1 MKGKIG
7 GKTFNDKYII
17 TTIILL
23 SDVSRRSFDRR
34 CDCTANQKR
43 VNKYIK
49 FQSTNTEYTKR
60 IDSARN
66 KTQAWINC
74 EFFLLF
80 RESMRWNAVVIFPVS
95 VRIYESLITG
105 PSLHCQPPLL
115 QDKQNDFVYTAR
127 HVCAFVQTSNC
138 VSHEGEIDCLT
149 AAA

>member
-1 MKGKIG
+1 MSIN
-7 GKTFNDKYII
+7 TLNSNRLIRN
-17 TTIILL
+17 T
-23 SDVSRRSFDRR
+23 RSESIAQEIRLKPELI
-34 CDCTANQKR
+34 A
-43 VNKYIK
+43 
-49 FQSTNTEYTKR
+49 S
-60 IDSARN
+60 
-66 KTQAWINC
+66 
-74 EFFLLF
+74 FFLLF
-80 RESMRWNAVVIFPVS
+80 RESMRWNAVVVFPVS